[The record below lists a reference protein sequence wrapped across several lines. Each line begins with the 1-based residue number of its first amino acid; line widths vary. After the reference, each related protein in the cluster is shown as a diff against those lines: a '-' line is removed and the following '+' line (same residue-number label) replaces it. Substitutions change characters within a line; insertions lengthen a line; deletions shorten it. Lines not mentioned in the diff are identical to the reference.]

1 MVEFIKSPMFDYWAM
16 GILGLVVLCLF
27 IISIFIMRKVDK
39 MNEEYYRLSQY
50 KMDEIVNFYN
60 DLEIG
65 CSFDKVKRVVDG
77 LKVRYLLD
85 VKSESMSKGKIV
97 KNVEID
103 VDKGYYERPK
113 KKLLNNFIDSWLMLF
128 GAFSSYTSSYNTTP
142 YKKKYIKLVFADN
155 VLMSKSKSGF

>member
-1 MVEFIKSPMFDYWAM
+1 MVEFIRSPMFDYWAM

-27 IISIFIMRKVDK
+27 ILSIFIMRKVDK
-39 MNEEYYRLSQY
+39 MNEEEYRLSQY
-50 KMDEIVNFYN
+50 KMNEIINFYN

-65 CSFDKVKRVVDG
+65 CSFEKVKSVVDE
-77 LKVRYLLD
+77 LRVRYLLD
-85 VKSESMSKGKIV
+85 VKSEAISKGKIV

-113 KKLLNNFIDSWLMLF
+113 KKLLNAVIDSWLMLF
-128 GAFSSYTSSYNTTP
+128 GAFSSYTSSYNTLS
-142 YKKKYIKLVFADN
+142 YKKKCIKLVFADN